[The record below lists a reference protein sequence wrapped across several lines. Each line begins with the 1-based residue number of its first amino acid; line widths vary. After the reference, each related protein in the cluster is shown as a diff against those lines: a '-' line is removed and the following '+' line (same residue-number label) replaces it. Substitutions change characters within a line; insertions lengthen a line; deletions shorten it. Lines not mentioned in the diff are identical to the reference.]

1 MRWAERWDLLKTT
14 SIEFVRESSLMHG
27 AALSYYSI
35 LALIPMMYLAIT
47 YVGRIVGNDVVV
59 KIIRGVMKDWVGVED
74 SSGILSI
81 LNEIDFASSSI
92 FLQIAGVLALLFSC
106 SAIFNSLRISLNSF
120 YDIDDY
126 PLERK
131 RVIIHSLIGRLIS
144 MAFVLGVT
152 VLIVVLYFA
161 TTMFLSF
168 GTKLLSDSELLNS
181 AFVAFIGSAVPVMT
195 NLILFTFIFKF
206 MHDGTVS
213 TIYAVRGAMVTTI
226 LLFIGQLLIHYY
238 LSHYFFVANGGV
250 AGTMLVTLV
259 WVYYMSQ
266 IIFFGAKYIAVFAR
280 MKGFPIQHR
289 AIKK

>member
-1 MRWAERWDLLKTT
+1 MIWKERWELIKNTC
-14 SIEFVRESSLMHG
+14 IEFVRESSLMHG

-47 YVGRIVGNDVVV
+47 YVGRLVGNEVVV
-59 KIIRGVMKDWVGVED
+59 QIISGVMKDWVGVKD
-74 SSGILSI
+74 SSGIFKI
-81 LNEIDFASSSI
+81 LNEINFQNSSL
-92 FLQIAGVLALLFSC
+92 FLQIAGVIALLFSC
-106 SAIFNSLRISLNSF
+106 SAIFNSLRVSLNTF
-120 YDIDDY
+120 YDIDDF

-131 RVIIHSLIGRLIS
+131 RVIIHNLIGRLVS

-152 VLIVVLYFA
+152 VLIIVLYFGA
-161 TTMFLSF
+161 TMFLSF
-168 GTKLLSDSELLNS
+168 GTQLLSDSEMLS
-181 AFVAFIGSAVPVMT
+181 TAFIGFIDNAVPVLT

-206 MHDGTVS
+206 MHDGKVS
-213 TIYAVRGAMVTTI
+213 TRYAFRGALVTTG

-238 LSHYFFVANGGV
+238 LSHYFFAANGGV

-280 MKGFPIQHR
+280 MKGNPIEHR
-289 AIKK
+289 SIKK